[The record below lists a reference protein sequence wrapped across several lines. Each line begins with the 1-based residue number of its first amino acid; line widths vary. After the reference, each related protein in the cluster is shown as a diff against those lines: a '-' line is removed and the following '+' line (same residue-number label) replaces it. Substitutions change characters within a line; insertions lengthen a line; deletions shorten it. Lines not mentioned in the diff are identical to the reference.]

1 MNNKVKQ
8 SFKIIF
14 ANLITILLL
23 IFVAEFYCIYKEY
36 KTCASPTYTFN
47 FHLDCLLKSYKNFNY
62 INTSIMRGPS
72 FPQNKSE
79 KAPLA
84 IMGCSFAYGLG
95 LKEDETLAA
104 QLSSS
109 TDRIVYN
116 LGVIGGSPREMLY
129 ILRNDKLRQELF
141 GDRTDFEYIIYPYI
155 AHHLFRLYNQIKLFS
170 LSPTFR
176 KVGNSLEFYEVNK
189 ILLNSQLYQ
198 EIVTAMYGK
207 INKNETFD
215 LLCLYFEEIN
225 KEINKH
231 FPNAKFVVLVYE
243 NYPNNDFSKIN
254 NKEIKVIDFQ
264 TLTGINLCDDKYK
277 ISKEDSHP
285 NAKAWEVIV
294 PTLVKE
300 LNL

>member
-1 MNNKVKQ
+1 MNNKIKQ

-14 ANLITILLL
+14 TNFIVILLL
-23 IFVAEFYCIYKEY
+23 VFIAEFYCIYKEY

-47 FHLDCLLKSYKNFNY
+47 FHLECLLKSYKNFNY
-62 INTSIMRGPS
+62 INTSKMRGPS
-72 FPQNKSE
+72 YPQNQSSKP
-79 KAPLA
+79 PLA

-95 LKEDETLAA
+95 LKDNETFAA
-104 QLSSS
+104 QLSTK

-116 LGVIGGSPREMLY
+116 LGVIGSSPREILY
-129 ILRNDKLRQELF
+129 ILRNDKLRKELF
-141 GDRTDFEYIIYPYI
+141 GNRTDFEYIIYPYI
-155 AHHLFRLYNQIKLFS
+155 SHHLFRLYNQIKLFS
-170 LSPTFR
+170 LSPTYR

-198 EIVTAMYGK
+198 EVVTALYGK
-207 INKNETFD
+207 IDKNETFD
-215 LLCLYFEEIN
+215 LLCLYFQEIN

-231 FPNAKFVVLVYE
+231 FPNTKFVVLVYE
-243 NYPNNDFSKIN
+243 NYPKNDFSMLN
-254 NKEIKVIDFQ
+254 NKGIKVIDFPK
-264 TLTGINLCDDKYK
+264 LTGINLHDDKYK

-285 NAKAWEVIV
+285 SAKAWEDII